1 MYYTGIL
8 GSCQGLRGMHHDPI
22 EAARRQDA
30 VEENQGFGAEA
41 DDVACLGAAL
51 IDGFVDGLG
60 YNGRNRRRKG
70 FDAFHRRHADG
81 HRFIRRK

>member
-1 MYYTGIL
+1 MSEGIVKV
-8 GSCQGLRGMHHDPI
+8 LRGMHHNPV

-30 VEENQGFGAEA
+30 VKEDQGFGAEA

-51 IDGFVDGLG
+51 IDGFINGLG

-70 FDAFHRRHADG
+70 FDAFHHRHADG